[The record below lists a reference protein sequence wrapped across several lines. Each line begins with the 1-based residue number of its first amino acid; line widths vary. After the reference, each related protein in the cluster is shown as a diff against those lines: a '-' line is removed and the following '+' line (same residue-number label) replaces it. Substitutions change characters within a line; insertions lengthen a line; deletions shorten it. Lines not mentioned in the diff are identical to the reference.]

1 MSDNSVNSF
10 DYLKTKALELGVED
24 AKIIDTETVF
34 VGHWVQWKCQYGCS
48 FYDEDASHRPLVPG
62 VEEMK
67 KLLKEYSKALLIHGF
82 KGPTLSEL
90 AVKLE
95 HEAIKEGYYK
105 AFALISLPF
114 GNTGST

>member
-1 MSDNSVNSF
+1 MSENFNCLVN
-10 DYLKTKALELGVED
+10 KALELGVEE
-24 AKIIDTETVF
+24 AKIIDTETIF

-48 FYDEDASHRPLVPG
+48 LYDEDASHRPGAPD

-67 KLLKEYSKALLIHGF
+67 KMLKEYNKALLIHGF
-82 KGPTLSEL
+82 KGPLLSEL

-95 HEAIKEGYYK
+95 HEAIKQGYYK

-114 GNTGST
+114 SNSGST